1 MKRRKFITLL
11 GGAAAAWPFAAWAQ
25 QAAIPVI
32 GYLSL
37 GVPTQSDVSAF
48 RKGLSEMG
56 YVEGRNLAIEFRS
69 GQNDRGRM
77 QELAADLVRRR
88 VAVIA
93 AAGTT
98 APLAAKALTSTI
110 PIVFQTGNDPV
121 QSGFVANLNRPGGN
135 VTGINTE
142 DSELGAKRLG
152 LLHALLPRAERFAAL
167 MDPGS
172 HNAGNE
178 IADLQS
184 AAAASKNFLPRPL
197 AGHLQVEVFYAGTYA
212 EIDAAFASLVQKR
225 AEALLVRPQTLFND
239 RRAQILALA
248 ARHAVP
254 AMYGRRADVEHG
266 GLMSYGP
273 NASDPPRQLGIYVG
287 RILQGEKPGD
297 LPVVRLSK
305 FELVINLQAAKL
317 LGIEVPPTLIA
328 IADVVIE

>member
-98 APLAAKALTSTI
+98 APLTAKALTSTI
-110 PIVFQTGNDPV
+110 PIVFQTGIDPV
-121 QSGFVANLNRPGGN
+121 QSGFVASLNRPGGN
-135 VTGINTE
+135 VTGITTE

-172 HNAGNE
+172 HNVGNE
-178 IADLQS
+178 IAALQM
-184 AAAASKNFLPRPL
+184 AAAETFLPRPL
-197 AGHLQVEVFYAGTYA
+197 VGHLQVEVFYAGTNA
-212 EIDAAFASLVQKR
+212 EIDTAFASLVQKR
-225 AEALLVRPQTLFND
+225 AEALLVRPHSLFIN

-273 NASDPPRQLGIYVG
+273 NASDAPRQLGIYVG
-287 RILQGEKPGD
+287 HILKGEKPGD
-297 LPVVRLSK
+297 LPIVRSSK

-328 IADVVIE
+328 VADEVIE